1 MITQMDKDLQQ
12 EVNELCEILKP
23 MNSKLEEWLLKNKKS
38 LIESD
43 GKLTELGLLV
53 GNAYAVYILI
63 DDLLNNAD

>member
-1 MITQMDKDLQQ
+1 MDKDLQTTIK
-12 EVNELCEILKP
+12 ELYEILKP

-53 GNAYAVYILI
+53 GNAYAVYVLI
-63 DDLLNNAD
+63 DDLLENAD

>member
-1 MITQMDKDLQQ
+1 MDKDLQK

-23 MNSKLEEWLLKNKKS
+23 INSKLEEWLLKNKKS

>member
-1 MITQMDKDLQQ
+1 MDKDLQK
-12 EVNELCEILKP
+12 EVNELCEILNP
-23 MNSKLEEWLLKNKKS
+23 MNVELEKWIVENKKR
-38 LIESD
+38 LIASD

>member
-1 MITQMDKDLQQ
+1 MDKDLQK

-23 MNSKLEEWLLKNKKS
+23 MNSKLEEWLLKNKKR

>member
-1 MITQMDKDLQQ
+1 MDKDLQK

-53 GNAYAVYILI
+53 GNAYAVYVLI
-63 DDLLNNAD
+63 DDLLENAD

>member
-1 MITQMDKDLQQ
+1 MDKDLQK

-23 MNSKLEEWLLKNKKS
+23 MNIKLEKWLLERNKS
-38 LIESD
+38 FIENN
-43 GKLTELGLLV
+43 GKPAKLGLLV

>member
-1 MITQMDKDLQQ
+1 MDEELQK

-53 GNAYAVYILI
+53 GNAYAVYVLI
-63 DDLLNNAD
+63 DDLLENAD

>member
-1 MITQMDKDLQQ
+1 MDKDLQTATK
-12 EVNELCEILKP
+12 ELCEILKP

>member
-1 MITQMDKDLQQ
+1 MDKELQK
-12 EVNELCEILKP
+12 VTNELCDLLRPVNI
-23 MNSKLEEWLLKNKKS
+23 KLEKWMVENKKR
-38 LIESD
+38 LIASD

>member
-1 MITQMDKDLQQ
+1 MDEDLQK

-23 MNSKLEEWLLKNKKS
+23 MNSKLEEWLLKRKKS
-38 LIESD
+38 FIENN
-43 GKLTELGLLV
+43 GKPAKLGLLV

>member
-1 MITQMDKDLQQ
+1 MDKNLQK

-53 GNAYAVYILI
+53 GNVYAVYILI
-63 DDLLNNAD
+63 DDLLENAD

>member
-1 MITQMDKDLQQ
+1 MDKDLQK

-63 DDLLNNAD
+63 DDLLNNVD

>member
-1 MITQMDKDLQQ
+1 
-12 EVNELCEILKP
+12 
-23 MNSKLEEWLLKNKKS
+23 MNVEREKWIVENKKR
-38 LIESD
+38 LIASD

>member
-1 MITQMDKDLQQ
+1 MDKDLQK

-23 MNSKLEEWLLKNKKS
+23 INSKLEEWLLKNKKS

-43 GKLTELGLLV
+43 EKLTELGLLV

>member
-1 MITQMDKDLQQ
+1 MDKDLQK

-63 DDLLNNAD
+63 DDLLENAY

>member
-1 MITQMDKDLQQ
+1 MDKDLQK

>member
-1 MITQMDKDLQQ
+1 MDEELQK
-12 EVNELCEILKP
+12 VTNELCDFLRPVNI
-23 MNSKLEEWLLKNKKS
+23 KLEEWLLKNKKS